1 MTWLPDRR
9 RSSVSGDFHASQ
21 AGGSSTIGTLSW
33 PRGEKRAAGATLYL
47 RCVPGHN
54 LALQHEAP
62 RIAAAINRY
71 FGYVLVDS
79 VRLSAMPLEPTPPPA
94 PPPPAEPDPI
104 QRALIARTV
113 NSVADP
119 SLKEALRH
127 LGHALATKRR

>member
-1 MTWLPDRR
+1 
-9 RSSVSGDFHASQ
+9 
-21 AGGSSTIGTLSW
+21 
-33 PRGEKRAAGATLYL
+33 
-47 RCVPGHN
+47 VPGHQ
-54 LALQHEAP
+54 LALTHEAP

-79 VRLSAMPLEPTPPPA
+79 VRLSAMPLEPAPPPA

-113 NSVADP
+113 NGGADP
-119 SLKEALRH
+119 SLKEALRD